1 MCRDGLA
8 VFVIEI
14 KLFCVISLGVDAGT
28 SHHCRGLDALLATCV
43 VPVEHSWAGALWL
56 SGLKQILLT
65 HNVVSQ
71 YHSKPIWHAIL
82 SVSLSLLM
90 FSTVYCLIRE
100 ENKGRSLIHWMF

>member
-1 MCRDGLA
+1 MA
-8 VFVIEI
+8 VFVIEL
-14 KLFCVISLGVDAGT
+14 KLFCVISLGVDVGT
-28 SHHCRGLDALLATCV
+28 SHHATLATCV

-82 SVSLSLLM
+82 SMSLSFLL
-90 FSTVYCLIRE
+90 FSTVHCLIRE
-100 ENKGRSLIHWMF
+100 QRKRHLSCSLSRPLDVLIMSQ